1 MDAIEKYRENFF
13 SQYPP
18 IAIHQLLPHMKIV
31 VPDDPQDYGGGD
43 LFMEVIEI
51 KEMSNGQTSIIGKLT
66 HSHSTIGTVGA
77 DVVAVSPFEHVG
89 QQITD

>member
-18 IAIHQLLPHMKIV
+18 ISIHQLLPQMKIV

-43 LFMEVIEI
+43 LFMEVIEV
-51 KEMSNGQTSIIGKLT
+51 KEMSNGQASIHGKLT
-66 HSHSTIGTVGA
+66 HPHSTIGKIGA
-77 DVVAVSPFEHVG
+77 DVVAVSPFEQVG
-89 QQITD
+89 KQVED

>member
-13 SQYPP
+13 SEFPP
-18 IAIHQLLPHMKIV
+18 INIHELRPHMKIV

-51 KEMSNGQTSIIGKLT
+51 KEMSNGQASIIGKLT
-66 HSHSTIGTVGA
+66 HSHSTIGEVGTH
-77 DVVAVSPFEHVG
+77 VVAVSPFEQVG
-89 QQITD
+89 KQVTV

>member
-1 MDAIEKYRENFF
+1 MDAMEKYRENFF

-18 IAIHQLLPHMKIV
+18 INIHQLCPHMKIV

-51 KEMSNGQTSIIGKLT
+51 KEMSNGQASIVGKLT
-66 HSHSTIGTVGA
+66 HAHSTIGPVGA
-77 DVVAVSPFEHVG
+77 DVVAVSPFEQVG
-89 QQITD
+89 KQIND